1 MDARRLL
8 HWTDLEAR
16 RRIGPARIWGQRIAI
31 AGGLAALVAWRW
43 RSAGAGAAFATWHSI
58 ATVVFATAMLA
69 TALGMFWRHDAALL
83 ARLPI
88 DGRVLLRAALV
99 RAARGAAVAAG
110 VVVVA
115 AVPLVAAGAPVE
127 ALGRGGALVATL
139 AIAAAALIPAAA
151 AAAALIVSSGQATQL
166 VRKVAATSAPR
177 APGETDD
184 DARPERA
191 PTTALGA
198 LPGTAAAWIVI
209 LAITVRWW
217 VLGGGETAV
226 GPALPWLGAA
236 VGVSL
241 LSLAA
246 VIRRGDGMAIALR
259 EVAALDRQRLAHLE
273 IHPPRGLEVVAMR
286 VVGPRAGLVYGRYAR
301 LMRRRY
307 PMAWALG
314 LLAWVVAIGIAIGSP
329 DDAVVWA
336 IGVAAFTGGYVIA
349 LGGRLGRAP
358 IELPRLAAQLPIAPA
373 AFERARIA
381 WILLYL
387 LVFALPPTVI
397 AAVAAGAYPVPLGV
411 LGAAA
416 VAAVVAARRSR
427 G

>member
-1 MDARRLL
+1 
-8 HWTDLEAR
+8 
-16 RRIGPARIWGQRIAI
+16 
-31 AGGLAALVAWRW
+31 V
-43 RSAGAGAAFATWHSI
+43 
-58 ATVVFATAMLA
+58 TVVFATAMLA

-99 RAARGAAVAAG
+99 RAARSAAVAAG

-127 ALGRGGALVATL
+127 ALGRGGALVGTL

-177 APGETDD
+177 RTEDD
-184 DARPERA
+184 RPERA

-314 LLAWVVAIGIAIGSP
+314 LLAWVVAIGIAIGKP

-387 LVFALPPTVI
+387 LVFAVPPTVI
-397 AAVAAGAYPVPLGV
+397 AAVAASAYPVPLGV

-427 G
+427 S